1 MKRSLLLQPLSRE
14 HHAALKLALSCV
26 RAAQSARAESVGPA
40 CNHALN
46 AFAEALEP
54 HFQTEEDE
62 LLPKLRAASQQV
74 LVQRTLADHHA
85 LRALRA
91 GLQRHDAA
99 ALAEFGHLLKAHVR
113 FEERELFP
121 AVEHAED

>member
-14 HHAALKLALSCV
+14 HHAALKLALACV
-26 RAAQSARAESVGPA
+26 RAAQSDRAEMIGLA
-40 CNHALN
+40 CNHALT

-54 HFQTEEDE
+54 HFQTEEDV
-62 LLPKLRAASQQV
+62 LLPKLRAASQQL

-91 GLQRHDAA
+91 GLQRQEAA
-99 ALAEFGHLLKAHVR
+99 ALAEFGHLLTAHVR

-121 AVEHAED
+121 AVERTEA